1 MRFQKNI
8 FRKKKTQSYRVSKI
22 LKKRCRLLGVT
33 HSSEPS
39 SYRDIRYDQNDYV
52 IFITSIIS
60 DSSAL
65 SDSDYDENTHIF
77 QDLGEAYQNVLND

>member
-1 MRFQKNI
+1 M
-8 FRKKKTQSYRVSKI
+8 
-22 LKKRCRLLGVT
+22 T

-77 QDLGEAYQNVLND
+77 